1 MTKPSGKRI
10 ALNKLSLTKRTVEAL
25 KPAAKSWIAWD
36 DTLTGFGIRVQPTGL
51 KSYIVNYRAGDG
63 GRKAPNKRVVLGRHG
78 GITAAQA
85 RHMAQRVLREAGD
98 GPAGGRAEAGGMPLL
113 EQAFDDY
120 MAVNPKRTARTNKHY
135 RDTFGYFA
143 DWRMPSA
150 RRHRPPGCRG
160 PFQQPHPE

>member
-85 RHMAQRVLREAGD
+85 RHMAQRVLRESHRRRS
-98 GPAGGRAEAGGMPLL
+98 GGRARRGGRHAP
-113 EQAFDDY
+113 
-120 MAVNPKRTARTNKHY
+120 ARASL
-135 RDTFGYFA
+135 R
-143 DWRMPSA
+143 
-150 RRHRPPGCRG
+150 
-160 PFQQPHPE
+160 

>member
-25 KPAAKSWIAWD
+25 KPAAKSWVAWD

-85 RHMAQRVLREAGD
+85 RHMARRVLREAGD
-98 GPAGGRAEAGGMPLL
+98 RPVGGRAEAGGMPLL

-120 MAVNPKRTARTNKHY
+120 MAVNPNGPRAPINSIATYSAISPTGACVRST
-135 RDTFGYFA
+135 
-143 DWRMPSA
+143 PSA
-150 RRHRPPGCRG
+150 AGM
-160 PFQQPHPE
+160 

>member
-78 GITAAQA
+78 GITAEQA
-85 RHMAQRVLREAGD
+85 RHMARRVLREAGD
-98 GPAGGRAEAGGMPLL
+98 GPVGGRAEAGGMPLL

-120 MAVNPKRTARTNKHY
+120 MAVNPKRTVRTNKPINLAYPVYTH
-135 RDTFGYFA
+135 T
-143 DWRMPSA
+143 
-150 RRHRPPGCRG
+150 H
-160 PFQQPHPE
+160 

>member
-36 DTLTGFGIRVQPTGL
+36 DTLTGFGVRVQPTGL

-78 GITAAQA
+78 GITAEQA
-85 RHMAQRVLREAGD
+85 RHMAQRVLREAATGD
-98 GPAGGRAEAGGMPLL
+98 GPASGRAEAGGMPCSSKPS
-113 EQAFDDY
+113 
-120 MAVNPKRTARTNKHY
+120 MTI
-135 RDTFGYFA
+135 
-143 DWRMPSA
+143 WRSIPNGPRAPINTIATYSAISPTGACVRSTPSA
-150 RRHRPPGCRG
+150 AGM
-160 PFQQPHPE
+160 

>member
-10 ALNKLSLTKRTVEAL
+10 ALNKLALTKRTVEAL

-78 GITAAQA
+78 GITAEQA

-98 GPAGGRAEAGGMPLL
+98 GPAGGRAGGRHAP
-113 EQAFDDY
+113 
-120 MAVNPKRTARTNKHY
+120 ARASL
-135 RDTFGYFA
+135 R
-143 DWRMPSA
+143 
-150 RRHRPPGCRG
+150 
-160 PFQQPHPE
+160 